1 MKHYLIEFR
10 FHGYARKYAK
20 RLAFDVAKKF
30 KVRGVTRKKVVPHIT
45 MFGPF
50 TTRNERKMISEV
62 ANVAK
67 KYTLVPFTVKGYNYF
82 NNPSNKVIYL
92 DVEPSEELKQLRYE
106 LSNSLRKITNTK
118 SSQDRKSKDN
128 FYFHA
133 TIAFKDIDR
142 KFDKIWRYLKKKEE
156 PYINQHLVRI
166 TILKGRR
173 ILREYDLLQKRLLQ
187 RREALSRHMFQRTIE
202 ILKWESQQI
211 KRSEKEIIKKQSVW
225 EKIKSILKTKL

>member
-20 RLAFDVAKKF
+20 RIVFDVAKKF
-30 KVRGVTRKKVVPHIT
+30 RVRGVTYKKVVPHIT

-50 TTRNERKMISEV
+50 TTRNERKMLSEV

-67 KYTLVPFTVKGYNYF
+67 KYTLVPFTVKGFNYF
-82 NNPSNKVIYL
+82 DNPSNKVIYL
-92 DVEPSEELKQLRYE
+92 DIEPSEELKQLRYE
-106 LSNSLRKITNTK
+106 LSKGLRRITNTK
-118 SSQDRKSKDN
+118 SSQDRKNKDK

-142 KFDKIWRYLKKKEE
+142 KFDKIWRYLKKKED
-156 PYINQHLVRI
+156 PNISQHLVRI

-173 ILREYDLLQKRLLQ
+173 ILREYDLLQKRLLTRKQ
-187 RREALSRHMFQRTIE
+187 SLNHQLFLKTIK
-202 ILKWESQQI
+202 ILKKHLSSQEF
-211 KRSEKEIIKKQSVW
+211 KTETKEKINIWK
-225 EKIKSILKTKL
+225 KIKSFLGG

>member
-30 KVRGVTRKKVVPHIT
+30 RVKGVTRKKVVPHIT

-67 KYTLVPFTVKGYNYF
+67 NYTLVPFTVKGFNYF
-82 NNPSNKVIYL
+82 DNPSNKVIYL
-92 DVEPSEELKQLRYE
+92 DIEPSEELKQLRYE
-106 LSNSLRKITNTK
+106 LSSRLRKITSTK

-142 KFDKIWRYLKKKEE
+142 KFDKIWHYLKKKEE
-156 PYINQHLVRI
+156 PNINQHLVRI

-173 ILREYDLLQKRLLQ
+173 ILREYDLLQKRLLTRKQ
-187 RREALSRHMFQRTIE
+187 SLNHQLFLQTIK
-202 ILKWESQQI
+202 ILKKHLSAQ
-211 KRSEKEIIKKQSVW
+211 KFKTEIIKQDKINTW
-225 EKIKSILKTKL
+225 EKIKSFFRK